1 MPLSKTV
8 RTPTD
13 KSVYIYIFIYM
24 RVLSYR
30 LKLACMHVFVLSCA
44 HSLEVEALLQQNSPP
59 AQACDNGIALEATLW
74 RRAAMACNIDFLH
87 TTNHVFILVARDP
100 TWIDFCVKV
109 MCDSVVLGK

>member
-8 RTPTD
+8 RAPAD
-13 KSVYIYIFIYM
+13 KSVYIYIYACTCD
-24 RVLSYR
+24 R
-30 LKLACMHVFVLSCA
+30 LKLACMYVFVLSTA
-44 HSLEVEALLQQNSPP
+44 HLIEAEALLQQNSPP

-100 TWIDFCVKV
+100 TWIDSCVKV